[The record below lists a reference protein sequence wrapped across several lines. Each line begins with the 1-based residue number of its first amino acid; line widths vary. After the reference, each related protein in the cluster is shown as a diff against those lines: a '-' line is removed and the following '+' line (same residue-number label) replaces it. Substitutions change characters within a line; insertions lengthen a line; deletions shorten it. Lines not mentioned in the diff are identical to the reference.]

1 MNCVRPYRKEPVV
14 LTAFNG
20 VTIISVADVNQLID
34 QSIKSLW
41 YHEPH
46 LFWLRYDHYDGPWPL
61 HFYLQRMSRLVY
73 LYVTQDCKSLRLN
86 LRSCVILINFPPEK
100 INCDY
105 QIIVQFWKLKLLK
118 FNYSLLRLFCFNRI
132 TYSWD
137 SRKCFRFRF
146 TGLHII
152 TKQ

>member
-1 MNCVRPYRKEPVV
+1 MRPYRKEPVV

-20 VTIISVADVNQLID
+20 VTIISVVSFSADVNQLID
-34 QSIKSLW
+34 QSIKSQW

-46 LFWLRYDHYDGPWPL
+46 LFWLRYDGPWPL

-86 LRSCVILINFPPEK
+86 LRSCLILINFPPEK

-118 FNYSLLRLFCFNRI
+118 FNYSVLCLFCFNRI
-132 TYSWD
+132 TYSGD

-146 TGLHII
+146 TGHGLHII